1 MDHDTVRNLCLP
13 RDVPSLLA
21 LMQIVL
27 VRALCSRARTLF
39 SYPARLPCIQELI
52 HTISNVNAARTDIP
66 FDKRSCLSEYA
77 GSMAPPMLLLT
88 AARDNDAQV
97 RWRKEI
103 ISTALS
109 SSRHGPNCRC
119 QLILHLLRA
128 ENLLVSSTRHG
139 TTTWP
144 HDLVQDCPSAGH
156 RLGVLPAHAQ
166 TDRMS
171 EGLRLSMLLRCRKSG
186 ILPRRAFQ

>member
-1 MDHDTVRNLCLP
+1 MDRDTVPDLCLP

-21 LMQIVL
+21 LMQIGL
-27 VRALCSRARTLF
+27 VRTSLLCSRLT
-39 SYPARLPCIQELI
+39 YPACLPCIQELI

-66 FDKRSCLSEYA
+66 SDKRSCLSVYA

-139 TTTWP
+139 TTTWH
-144 HDLVQDCPSAGH
+144 HDLVQNCPSAGH

-166 TDRMS
+166 TD
-171 EGLRLSMLLRCRKSG
+171 
-186 ILPRRAFQ
+186 